1 MTRIRPLA
9 SLVTVVVTSLLLTAC
24 QANLHLGSPTP
35 SGSTTP
41 AISGAGDGGS
51 TSGGSA
57 NVDVSKVTG
66 ADASGDLIDPCSL
79 LSVDEVEAAL
89 GVPVLGVVRGAV
101 KSNGSQLCAYA
112 MKASGSTAAALGG
125 FVGVG
130 GDGGFGTLIKGL
142 GSAGGVFGVTLSAQ
156 DPNRN
161 LGDTGGDAS
170 PPQITITKV
179 PLGKAGFVVST
190 PNGGAAFAANDT
202 NVLLTLMDLIAGPS
216 DSKALTTLLTT
227 AYGRLES

>member
-1 MTRIRPLA
+1 MTRIHPLVSVA
-9 SLVTVVVTSLLLTAC
+9 TIVVTSLVLTAC
-24 QANLHLGSPTP
+24 QANLNLGIPTP

-51 TSGGSA
+51 ASGGSA

-89 GVPVLGVVRGAV
+89 GVAVLGVVRGAV
-101 KSNGSQLCAYA
+101 KSDGSQICAYA
-112 MKASGSTAAALGG
+112 MKAPGSTAAALGG
-125 FVGVG
+125 FVGSVD
-130 GDGGFGTLIKGL
+130 DGGFGTLINGL
-142 GSAGGVFGVTLSAQ
+142 GTAGGVFGVTLSAQ
-156 DPNRN
+156 DPDQN
-161 LGDTGGDAS
+161 LGDTSGDA
-170 PPQITITKV
+170 PPPEITITKV
-179 PLGKAGFVVST
+179 PLGKLGFVVST
-190 PNGGAAFAANDT
+190 PNGGSAVAANDT
-202 NVLLTLMDLIAGPS
+202 NVLLMLMDLIAGPS